1 MQHGIPV
8 SKADDPE
15 RPLSAQGI
23 KDVENLAEFLQ
34 KRGITVKDL
43 YHSGKRRARETAEI
57 MSTRL
62 AHGTEPKERRG
73 LSPLD
78 DVGDIADQ
86 IINGEGDLLIA
97 GHLPHLAR
105 LTSRL
110 VLGNETVPVVRFQQG
125 GLVCLERHEDE
136 GWAVAWMLVP
146 EILG

>member
-1 MQHGIPV
+1 
-8 SKADDPE
+8 
-15 RPLSAQGI
+15 
-23 KDVENLAEFLQ
+23 
-34 KRGITVKDL
+34 
-43 YHSGKRRARETAEI
+43 
-57 MSTRL
+57 
-62 AHGTEPKERRG
+62 
-73 LSPLD
+73 
-78 DVGDIADQ
+78 VGDIADQ